1 MPHAPLRLALIS
13 LHTSPL
19 AEAGSG
25 DAGGMNI
32 MVRHTA
38 DALADAGHQV
48 TVFTRRADPDS
59 PESVDLPSG
68 VRVRRLSA
76 GPAAPADKR
85 AHEDFIAP
93 FAEQLERH
101 WEIPDLVHSHH
112 WFSGMAA
119 QPLAAKH
126 GIPHV
131 QSFHSIAAD
140 ERRPLAEGEPPEGP
154 GRRSGEA
161 HLAQHSEAI
170 LAVSHAEATTAIER
184 LAAPAHCVH
193 VVPPGVDVHTFRPRT
208 GRAAPHLVV
217 AARLEPLKGIDLAI
231 RALALLPHGL
241 RIPLSV
247 YGAPSGAYPQ
257 YAREL
262 HELAHGL
269 GVGQEVQFYG
279 AVSREGLAEAFGSAS
294 AVLVP
299 SHSETYGLTALEAAA
314 CGVPVLASGAGGLSE
329 SVHDGQTGL
338 LIPSRDPQEWAG
350 AIRRVVADPAYAHK
364 LGAHGREL
372 ALERTWK
379 ATASGWEKLY
389 RTLIS

>member
-1 MPHAPLRLALIS
+1 MSHALRVALIS

-19 AEAGSG
+19 ADAGSG

-38 DALADAGHQV
+38 DALADAGHAV

-59 PESVDLPSG
+59 PDSIALPSG
-68 VRVRRLSA
+68 VRVRQLSA
-76 GPAAPADKR
+76 GPHAPADKR
-85 AHEDFIAP
+85 AHEDLIAP

-101 WEIPDLVHSHH
+101 WESPDLVHSHH

-126 GIPHV
+126 GIAHV
-131 QSFHSIAAD
+131 QSFHSIAA
-140 ERRPLAEGEPPEGP
+140 EARRPLADGEPPEGP
-154 GRRSGEA
+154 GRVRGEEY
-161 HLAQHSEAI
+161 LARASEAI

-184 LAAPAHCVH
+184 LGAPAERVH
-193 VVPPGVDVHTFRPRT
+193 VVPPGVDVHTFHPDA
-208 GRAAPHLVV
+208 GHGAPHLVV
-217 AARLEPLKGIDLAI
+217 AARLEPLKGLDLAI
-231 RALALLPHGL
+231 RALALLPQEV
-241 RIPLSV
+241 RVPLSV
-247 YGAPSGAYPQ
+247 YGAPSGAYPD
-257 YAREL
+257 YAEEL
-262 HELAHGL
+262 HELARAL
-269 GVGQEVQFYG
+269 GVSSDVQFYG
-279 AVSREGLAEAFGSAS
+279 AVSRHGLAEAFGSAS

-338 LIPSRDPQEWAG
+338 LIPSRDPQQWAD
-350 AIRRVVADPAYAHK
+350 AIRRVVVDPAYAHR

-372 ALERTWK
+372 ALGRTWK
-379 ATASGWEKLY
+379 ATASGWENLY
-389 RTLIS
+389 RELIG